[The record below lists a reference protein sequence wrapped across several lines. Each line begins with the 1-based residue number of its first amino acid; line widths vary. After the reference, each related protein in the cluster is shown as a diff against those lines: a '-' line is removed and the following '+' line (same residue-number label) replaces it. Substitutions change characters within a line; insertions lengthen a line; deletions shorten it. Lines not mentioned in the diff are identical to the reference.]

1 MQDFNYK
8 YNVNDTYM
16 VTYYTGDDAVVVI
29 PDTYYGKPVGMLY
42 DGIFR
47 GHPEIEQIRI
57 PDTVSEIG
65 GFVFEGCTSLK
76 QITLP
81 SQLIFLWQYAFVR
94 SSLQQIT
101 IPDGVVRIAPYTFQ
115 ECRDLQKVIL
125 PVKLRRIGAFAF
137 RDCVSL
143 KRIVIGEDTV
153 IAENA
158 FTGCGEVEI
167 IRRTCD

>member
-1 MQDFNYK
+1 M
-8 YNVNDTYM
+8 
-16 VTYYTGDDAVVVI
+16 
-29 PDTYYGKPVGMLY
+29 
-42 DGIFR
+42 
-47 GHPEIEQIRI
+47 
-57 PDTVSEIG
+57 
-65 GFVFEGCTSLK
+65 
-76 QITLP
+76 
-81 SQLIFLWQYAFVR
+81 
-94 SSLQQIT
+94 
-101 IPDGVVRIAPYTFQ
+101 VRIAPYTFQ
-115 ECRDLQKVIL
+115 ECRDLQEVIL